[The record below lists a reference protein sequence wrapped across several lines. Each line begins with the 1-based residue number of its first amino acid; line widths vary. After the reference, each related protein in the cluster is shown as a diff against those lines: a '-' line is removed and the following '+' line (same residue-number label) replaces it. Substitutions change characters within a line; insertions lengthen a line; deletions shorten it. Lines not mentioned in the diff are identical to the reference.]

1 MTNLNKPRKEK
12 MSTLLSEKW
21 RLPEAFSLSGKDSEH
36 QELFFTFWSGLR
48 DLARDVESGKP
59 GMPPEQRAEARAA
72 IQRLYENYLEDRE
85 TEVFALVR
93 EEKIP
98 TKAQHYNRNRSM
110 PLEILPKSPEEAE
123 QWGWNDGVAADC
135 HQFTS
140 PDKTNRK
147 YVSPDGKLEAIFDK
161 NGNLVTASEDCGTYN
176 FSDPTE
182 DPIGHF
188 YMDVLPWIVWGN
200 DEKDSTD
207 IRMRL
212 HAFVIDG
219 GVNLLK
225 EKAALKAAGEPKT
238 PEDNVAAPDTAQ

>member
-1 MTNLNKPRKEK
+1 MLNRHLADREK
-12 MSTLLSEKW
+12 
-21 RLPEAFSLSGKDSEH
+21 SLSAFFERNPAEDQLLRKVTDPERL
-36 QELFFTFWSGLR
+36 ELFRTFLRGLR
-48 DLARDVESGKP
+48 DFAGDVDFGDH
-59 GMPPEQRAEARAA
+59 GMSPEKRSEARAS
-72 IQRLYENYLEDRE
+72 IRRLYENYLEDRE
-85 TEVFALVR
+85 TEVFTLVR

-98 TKAQHYNRNRSM
+98 TKAQHYARNRNM
-110 PLEILPKSPEEAE
+110 PLDILPQTPEEAE

-140 PDKTNRK
+140 PDRTNRK
-147 YVSPDGKLEAIFDK
+147 YVSPNGKLEVIFDK
-161 NGNLVTASEDCGTYN
+161 DNSIVTASEDYGTYN
-176 FSDPTE
+176 FSDPSE

-207 IRMRL
+207 LRMRL

-225 EKAALKAAGEPKT
+225 EKAALKYKGEPKAD
-238 PEDNVAAPDTAQ
+238 EENE